1 VGGEGAG
8 GYVQDM
14 SVDLG
19 RVGIWSSIRLWR
31 DEAENKEAAAE
42 LDELGY
48 GALWL
53 GGAHGDLALVEA
65 LLDASSRLV
74 LATGIVNVW
83 VYDAA
88 DVAAARARV
97 VAAHPD
103 RFLLGLGI
111 GHAVSTEAAGMR
123 YEKPYEKLVAYL
135 DALDASPH
143 PVPMDEMALAALG
156 PRVLRLAAD
165 RTAGA
170 HPYLVPPEHTQ
181 RAREVMGPDAL
192 LAPDQKVVLET
203 DPDRARAVARQGL
216 AIYLRLPN
224 YTNNLKRLGFT
235 DEDLVEPGS
244 DRLVDALIV
253 WGDVDTIVGRVRA
266 HLDAGADH
274 VCIQALSDTPGML
287 PRAAWR
293 ALAPALRGL

>member
-1 VGGEGAG
+1 
-8 GYVQDM
+8 
-14 SVDLG
+14 
-19 RVGIWSSIRLWR
+19 VGIWSSIRLWR

-53 GGAHGDLALVEA
+53 GGAHGDLALVQA
-65 LLDASSRLV
+65 LLDASSRLA

-97 VAAHPD
+97 VAAHPG

-135 DALDASPH
+135 DALAASPN
-143 PVPMDEMALAALG
+143 PVPEDEMALAALG

-181 RAREVMGPDAL
+181 RAREVIGPDAL

-203 DPDRARAVARQGL
+203 DPDRARAIARQGL

-235 DEDLVEPGS
+235 DEDMVEPGS

-253 WGDVDTIVGRVRA
+253 WGDVDTIVARVRA

-274 VCIQALSDTPGML
+274 VCIQALSDTPGAL

-293 ALAPALRGL
+293 ELAPALRGL